1 MNEIRHSG
9 NSLLKCLGRAI
20 TTGASASLL
29 LALPAFAQSV
39 STATSSS
46 QTTTTSSPTLQMERV
61 EVTGSSIKRIDGE
74 TALPVLVLSLDEI
87 QSTGVSTTE
96 QLLKTVTAM
105 ESAGSGVVAGTGAG
119 GGQNGGAS
127 TSTISLRGL
136 GSNRTLVLI
145 NGRRGAAAGGG
156 SAVDIASIPV
166 AAIDHVEVLK
176 DGASAVYGSDAVAGV
191 VNFILRKNFS
201 GTDVS
206 TTWGAPTR
214 AGGGTDEKIS
224 LYTGFGDINNDR
236 YSVTLAASY
245 HYTQPIFGDK
255 RSFARNLDAGNQLDK
270 TNSTATFPA
279 NVRLNNGAQA
289 SPTFPNC
296 SPSIA
301 GGLLNKTLCVYDNAP
316 YDALQPKTKLSIA
329 SASARF
335 KVSSS
340 AEIYAEPSFT
350 RNDTLNTIQHVLI
363 NGAALPSNSPY
374 IATMTSLI
382 HSQPAAVQAALSKL
396 IGSGWAFLPSTSP
409 YYPTAWVNSQ
419 PNLIPGQLL
428 PLYFRSFPTGV
439 RMTRDVNDTS
449 RVVAGIRGTFAGWDY
464 DAGLLY
470 SKWENKNS
478 LVQGWALFN
487 EYLTLISTGVI
498 NPFGPTTDPAAVAK
512 AMATNYVG
520 PFNSTTNS
528 VKGADIKASREVF
541 KLPAGMVSVAVGGE
555 LRKETYDFSPSE
567 ASRNFLVAGFG
578 AAGVGASGSRKV
590 QSVYAETNVPVLK
603 DIRAFKSLEIDAAVR
618 FDSYQKVGNTT
629 NPKGSIRWEL
639 FDGLL
644 LRASAGSGFRAPTL
658 NNLYSPATHGITTNG
673 SRALIRCP
681 VGTSGIQDCSTQFVT
696 NGGGSR
702 NLKPEKSLSESAGL
716 AWEPT
721 KNYSLGIDFFRIS
734 VSDLISTA
742 FGSATILSDPVRY
755 ASFIHRGPAD
765 GNPSGQGPIIGIDQY
780 LINLGKTNVDGF
792 DVDLTGRVFS
802 TDADKV
808 TLRANGTYI
817 MRYDTQQTS
826 GVFTNAINNPANG
839 GIGLVIR
846 WRHTANVTWKHRAW
860 LGSLSQNFQ
869 VGYHDTRTSLQTV
882 ANTPIPRRVA
892 PYETYDGQL
901 SYTGFKKLKLTV
913 GVKNLLDRDP
923 PYTNYGGGFVG
934 GYDLSYTD
942 PRGRFAYVT
951 ATYSFR

>member
-1 MNEIRHSG
+1 M
-9 NSLLKCLGRAI
+9 L
-20 TTGASASLL
+20 ASA
-29 LALPAFAQSV
+29 AFAQ
-39 STATSSS
+39 TATPTPTV
-46 QTTTTSSPTLQMERV
+46 TTGEKAVQLQKF
-61 EVTGSSIKRIDGE
+61 EVTGSSIKRIDAE
-74 TALPVLVLSLDEI
+74 TALPVLVMSLDEI
-87 QSTGVSTTE
+87 QRTGVSTTE

-105 ESAGSGVVAGTGAG
+105 ESFGSGVVAGTGAG
-119 GGQNGGAS
+119 GGQNGGSSA
-127 TSTISLRGL
+127 STISLRGL
-136 GSNRTLVLI
+136 GANRTLVLI

-156 SAVDIASIPV
+156 SAVDIASIPI

-176 DGASAVYGSDAVAGV
+176 DGASAIYGSDAVAGV

-214 AGGGTDEKIS
+214 AGGGTDEKVS
-224 LYTGFGDINNDR
+224 VYTGFGDINADR

-255 RSFARNLDAGNQLDK
+255 RSFARNLDVTNQLDK
-270 TNSTATFPA
+270 TNATATFPA
-279 NVRLNNGAQA
+279 NVRLNNGTQG

-301 GGLLNKTLCVYDNAP
+301 GGLINKTLCVYDNAP
-316 YDALQPKTKLSIA
+316 YDAIQPKTKLSIF
-329 SASARF
+329 SASTRF
-335 KVSSS
+335 KVSSF
-340 AEIYAEPSFT
+340 AEIYADPSFT

-374 IATMTSLI
+374 ITTMTSLI
-382 HSQPAAVQAALSKL
+382 NSQPAAVQTALRGL
-396 IGSGWAFLPSTSP
+396 IGSGWAFLPSSSP

-439 RMTRDVNDTS
+439 RITNDINDTS
-449 RVVAGIRGTFAGWDY
+449 RLVAGIRGNIGGWDY

-470 SKWENKNS
+470 SQWENKNS
-478 LVQGWALFN
+478 LKQGWALFN

-498 NPFGPTTDPAAVAK
+498 NPFGATTDASSVAK

-520 PFNSTTNS
+520 PFSNTTNS

-541 KLPAGMVSVAVGGE
+541 KLPAGMVSVAFGGE
-555 LRKETYDFSPSE
+555 LRKESYNFSPS
-567 ASRNFLVAGFG
+567 AANANFLVAGFG
-578 AAGVGASGSRKV
+578 AAGVGAAGTRKV
-590 QSVYAETNVPVLK
+590 QSAYAETNVPLLK
-603 DIRAFKSLEIDAAVR
+603 NVVAFKSLEMDAAVR

-639 FDGLL
+639 FNGLL

-658 NNLYSPATHGITTNG
+658 NNLYSPATKGITTNG
-673 SRALIRCP
+673 SRDLIRCP
-681 VGTSGIQDCSTQFVT
+681 IGTSGIQDCSTQFVT

-702 NLKPEKSLSESAGL
+702 NLQPEKSLSETAGF

-721 KNYSLGIDFFRIS
+721 KDYSLGVDFFRIT
-734 VSDLISTA
+734 VSDLIATA

-765 GNPSGQGPIIGIDQY
+765 GNASGQGPIIGIDQY

-792 DVDLTGRVFS
+792 DVDLSGRVFS
-802 TDADKV
+802 NNTDKV
-808 TLRANGTYI
+808 TVRANGTYI
-817 MRYDTQQTS
+817 MRYDQQQTS
-826 GVFTNAINNPANG
+826 GIFTNAINNPANG

-846 WRHTANVTWKHRAW
+846 WRHTANVTWKHGAW
-860 LGSLSQNFQ
+860 LGTLAQNFQ

-882 ANTPIPRRVA
+882 ANTPTPRNVA
-892 PYETYDGQL
+892 PYETYDGQI
-901 SYTGFKKLKLTV
+901 SYNGFKKVKLTL

-934 GYDLSYTD
+934 GYDLTYTD
-942 PRGRFAYVT
+942 VRGRFAYVT
-951 ATYSFR
+951 ATYSFK

>member
-1 MNEIRHSG
+1 MKKLMPNMSFMQSPAGAISAT
-9 NSLLKCLGRAI
+9 LL
-20 TTGASASLL
+20 ASLL
-29 LALPAFAQSV
+29 LTSSALAQSTTV
-39 STATSSS
+39 
-46 QTTTTSSPTLQMERV
+46 TTTPAAVQMQAY
-61 EVTGSSIKRIDGE
+61 EVTGSSIKRIDAE
-74 TALPVLVLSLDEI
+74 TALPVLVLSLDQI

-96 QLLKTVTAM
+96 QLLRTVTAM
-105 ESAGSGVVAGTGAG
+105 ETAGAGAVAGTGPG

-191 VNFILRKNFS
+191 VNFIMRKNFS

-214 AGGGTDEKIS
+214 AGGGTEKKIS
-224 LYTGFGDINNDR
+224 VYTGFGDINNDR
-236 YSVTLAASY
+236 YSVTVAASY
-245 HYTQPIFGDK
+245 AYTQPIFGDRRK
-255 RSFARNLDAGNQLDK
+255 FARNIDVTNQLDK
-270 TNSTATFPA
+270 TNATATFPA
-279 NVRLNNGAQA
+279 NVRLNNGRQG

-301 GGLLNKTLCVYDNAP
+301 GGLINPTLCVYDNAP

-335 KVSSS
+335 KVSNL
-340 AEIYAEPSFT
+340 AEIYVEPSFT

-374 IATMTSLI
+374 IVTMTNLI
-382 HSQPAAVQAALSKL
+382 NAQPAAVQTALRPL
-396 IGSGWAFLPSTSP
+396 IGSGWAFLPSSSP

-419 PNLIPGQLL
+419 AALPTPTLISGQLL

-439 RMTRDVNDTS
+439 RITNDVNDTT
-449 RVVAGIRGTFAGWDY
+449 RFVTGIRGNVAGWDY

-478 LVQGWALFN
+478 LKQGWALFN

-498 NPFGPTTDPAAVAK
+498 NPFGPTTDAAAVAK

-520 PFNSTTNS
+520 PFNNTTNS
-528 VKGADIKASREVF
+528 VKGADIKGSREVF
-541 KLPAGMVSVAVGGE
+541 KLPAGMVSIALGGE
-555 LRKETYDFSPSE
+555 LRKESYSFSPSE
-567 ASRNFLVAGFG
+567 ANTNFLVSGFG
-578 AAGVGASGSRKV
+578 AAGVGASGTRKV
-590 QSVYAETNVPVLK
+590 QSAYAETAVPILK
-603 DIRAFKSLEIDAAVR
+603 DVRAFKSLEFDAAVR
-618 FDSYQKVGNTT
+618 FDSYQHVGNTT
-629 NPKGSIRWEL
+629 NPKASIRWEL
-639 FDGLL
+639 FNGLL

-658 NNLYSPATHGITTNG
+658 NNLYSPQTHGITTNG
-673 SRALIRCP
+673 SRDLIRCP

-696 NGGGSR
+696 NAGGSR
-702 NLKPEKSLSESAGL
+702 GLAPEKSLSESAGL

-721 KNYSLGIDFFRIS
+721 KNYSLGVDFFRIT

-755 ASFIHRGPAD
+755 DSFIHRGPAD
-765 GNPSGQGPIIGIDQY
+765 SNASGKGPIIGIDQY

-792 DVDLTGRVFS
+792 DLDLTGRVFNS
-802 TDADKV
+802 DADKITV
-808 TLRANGTYI
+808 RATGTYI
-817 MRYDTQQTS
+817 MRYDQQQTS
-826 GVFTNAINNPANG
+826 GVFTNAINNPASG

-846 WRHTANVTWKHRAW
+846 WRHTAGITWKHNAW

-882 ANTPIPRRVA
+882 ANTPIPRKVA

-942 PRGRFAYVT
+942 VRGRFAYVT
-951 ATYSFR
+951 ATYSFK

>member
-1 MNEIRHSG
+1 MSA
-9 NSLLKCLGRAI
+9 LLFASVLA
-20 TTGASASLL
+20 ASA
-29 LALPAFAQSV
+29 QSTST
-39 STATSSS
+39 STATPA
-46 QTTTTSSPTLQMERV
+46 TTASTGPIQLERF

-87 QSTGVSTTE
+87 QSTGVSNTE

-105 ESAGSGVVAGTGAG
+105 ESFGSGVVAGTGAG
-119 GGQNGGAS
+119 GGQNGGNS

-136 GSNRTLVLI
+136 GANRTLVLI

-206 TTWGAPTR
+206 ATWGAPTR
-214 AGGGTDEKIS
+214 KGGGTDEKVS
-224 LYTGFGDINNDR
+224 VYTGFGDYNKDR
-236 YSVTLAASY
+236 YNVTLAASY
-245 HYTQPIFGDK
+245 AYTQPIFGNT
-255 RSFARNLDAGNQLDK
+255 RSFARNLDVGNQLDK
-270 TNSTATFPA
+270 TNATATFPA
-279 NVRLNNGAQA
+279 NVRLNNGTQG

-301 GGLLNKTLCVYDNAP
+301 GGLINKTLCVYDNAP

-335 KVSSS
+335 KVSNS
-340 AEIYAEPSFT
+340 AELYAEPSFT
-350 RNDTLNTIQHVLI
+350 RNDTLNTIQQVLI

-374 IATMTSLI
+374 ITTMTNLI
-382 HSQPAAVQAALSKL
+382 NSQPAAVQTALKGL
-396 IGSGWAFLPSTSP
+396 IGSGWAFLPSSSP

-428 PLYFRSFPTGV
+428 PLYFRSFPTGT

-449 RVVAGIRGTFAGWDY
+449 RFVAGIRGTISGWDY

-470 SKWENKNS
+470 SQWKNKNS
-478 LVQGWALFN
+478 LVQGWARFN

-498 NPFGPTTDPAAVAK
+498 NPFGPTTDQNAVAQ

-520 PFNSTTNS
+520 LFSTTTNS
-528 VKGADIKASREVF
+528 VKGADAKASREVF

-555 LRKETYDFSPSE
+555 LRKETYNLSPSD
-567 ASRNFLVAGFG
+567 ANVNFLVAGFG
-578 AAGVGASGSRKV
+578 GAGVPASGSRKV
-590 QSVYAETNVPVLK
+590 ESAYAETNVPLLK
-603 DIRAFKSLEIDAAVR
+603 DIMAFKSLEADAAVR
-618 FDSYQKVGNTT
+618 FDSYERIGDTT
-629 NPKGSIRWEL
+629 NPKGSIRWQM
-639 FDGLL
+639 FNGLL
-644 LRASAGSGFRAPTL
+644 LRASVGSGFRAPTL
-658 NNLYSPATHGITTNG
+658 NNIYAPQSHGITTNG
-673 SRALIRCP
+673 SRDLIRCP
-681 VGTSGIQDCSTQFVT
+681 IGTSGIQDCSFQFVT
-696 NGGGSR
+696 NQGGAL
-702 NLKPEKSLSESAGL
+702 NLKPEKSLSETAGV

-721 KNYSLGIDFFRIS
+721 KNYSFGVDFFRIT

-742 FGSATILSDPVRY
+742 FGSSTILSDPVKY
-755 ASFIHRGPAD
+755 ASFIHRGPPD

-792 DVDLTGRVFS
+792 DVDLSGRVFS
-802 TDADKV
+802 SDTDKITV
-808 TLRANGTYI
+808 RGNGTYI

-846 WRHTANVTWKHRAW
+846 WRHTANVTWKHGAW

-882 ANTPIPRRVA
+882 ANTPIPRNVA
-892 PYETYDGQL
+892 PYETYDGQI
-901 SYTGFKKLKLTV
+901 SYSGFKKVKLTL

-934 GYDLSYTD
+934 GYDLTYTD
-942 PRGRFAYVT
+942 PRGRFVYLT